1 MVRFKFLLVIGV
13 SVAATFACLPASPS
27 SAVPLACS
35 AEKQKLGVCP
45 ETGGIANGPGVDL
58 SADITTR
65 SNGTGSSSHPR
76 RGRTGSGTP
85 AAPRECA
92 HGDPAKP
99 GITTIPCGNGQFLP
113 LARPGVATAP
123 CTACSPDTIVRVTD
137 LQNFPAYPASTTME
151 PNGWAIVG
159 LPANFWAGA
168 SAQISTGLLL
178 GQPAQVMFTPISY
191 HWNYGDGT
199 TATTTTTGAS
209 WDTLGLTEFSPTD
222 TSHPYTTTGT
232 HTVTLT
238 INYQADYSFGD
249 QDWRPVDGTVT
260 VPSTPFTV
268 VTARESTV
276 LVAHD
281 CLTNPH
287 GPGC

>member
-1 MVRFKFLLVIGV
+1 
-13 SVAATFACLPASPS
+13 
-27 SAVPLACS
+27 
-35 AEKQKLGVCP
+35 
-45 ETGGIANGPGVDL
+45 
-58 SADITTR
+58 
-65 SNGTGSSSHPR
+65 
-76 RGRTGSGTP
+76 
-85 AAPRECA
+85 
-92 HGDPAKP
+92 
-99 GITTIPCGNGQFLP
+99 
-113 LARPGVATAP
+113 
-123 CTACSPDTIVRVTD
+123 VRVTD

-159 LPANFWAGA
+159 LAANFWAGA

-178 GQPAQVMFTPISY
+178 GQPAQVMFTPLSY

-199 TATTTTTGAS
+199 TATSTTSGAS

-222 TSHPYTTTGT
+222 TSHRYTTTGT

-238 INYQADYSFGD
+238 INYRADYSFGD

-268 VTARESTV
+268 VTAHESTV

-281 CLTNPH
+281 CLANPH